1 MIMNIFRSELFF
13 FRGNVSTDGHEAAAR
28 FVVVPRK
35 YTQIGN
41 APIMNDESCLSRQYC
56 NIIIVFIVVVS

>member
-13 FRGNVSTDGHEAAAR
+13 FRGNVNADGHEPAAR

-35 YTQIGN
+35 IQIGN
-41 APIMNDESCLSRQYC
+41 APIINDMSRVCQDG
-56 NIIIVFIVVVS
+56 IIIL